1 MTRLRRQR
9 SGLAACALAA
19 ALCGGLVPGPWGSG
33 HAATTESVVVDRHSG
48 LAIYGFDPVA
58 YFTDAQARTGRDDL
72 ELTLDGA
79 AWRFCNPG
87 NRAAFAK
94 DPEVYKPRFG
104 GYDPVALS
112 RGVTRDGHPKI
123 WTIHRDRLFL
133 FYSDEALREFHANA
147 ADIVAQAEA
156 RWPAL
161 SRALT
166 P

>member
-58 YFTDAQARTGRDDL
+58 YFTDREALAGREEL
-72 ELTLDGA
+72 ELRIDGA
-79 AWRFCNPG
+79 TWRFRNPG
-87 NRAAFAK
+87 NREAFARN
-94 DPEVYKPRFG
+94 PEVYKPRFG
-104 GYDPVALS
+104 GYDPIALS
-112 RGVTRDGHPKI
+112 RGFTRDGHPKI
-123 WTIHRDRLFL
+123 WTIHENRLFL
-133 FYSDEALREFHANA
+133 FYSDAALREFEAQPA
-147 ADIVAQAEA
+147 SILAQAEA
-156 RWPAL
+156 RWPQL